1 MVNLTRNFD
10 GDGAGI
16 STPPP
21 FVLWFTGLPGSGKS
35 TLASALASRL
45 RKVGVP
51 TAVLD
56 GDGLRQGLCQDLGF
70 TEADRHE
77 QARRAMHVAHL
88 LFQNGIVGLVALI
101 SPFRQDRDQARALFP
116 PGRFLE
122 IYLDCPREIL
132 LARDPKGLWRL
143 AQSGRLQGLTGWDA
157 PYETPTDPD
166 LVLATGR
173 WDVESTLGRLVAAL
187 DSHSLL
193 PRHLVRALTQPS
205 LQAADLVPT
214 SSEAGGSC

>member
-1 MVNLTRNFD
+1 MPNLSKTFD
-10 GDGAGI
+10 GGEVGI
-16 STPPP
+16 SNLPP

-35 TLASALASRL
+35 TLATALAERL
-45 RKVGVP
+45 RSVGVP
-51 TAVLD
+51 VAVLD

-70 TEADRHE
+70 TVADRHE
-77 QARRAMHVAHL
+77 QARRAMQVAHL

-101 SPFRQDRDQARALFP
+101 SPFRQDREQARSLFP

-132 LARDPKGLWRL
+132 QARDPKGLWRL
-143 AQSGRLQGLTGWDA
+143 AQSGRLRGLTGWDA
-157 PYETPTDPD
+157 PYEEPTDPD

-187 DSHSLL
+187 DSQSLL

-205 LQAADLVPT
+205 AGPAELVPT
-214 SSEAGGSC
+214 SSEAGAGC